1 VACVEGAIVVGDKEF
16 LRPIITPYELEIAL
30 DAGRSWTGEYVLDFE
45 KVLSE
50 SKGQADERR
59 GSDDQDDDKKDGEDN
74 GDKPVFSL
82 VTGTYR
88 HPKRY
93 GGRDQQFQIG
103 GTSSGAQSA
112 VMLRNQDSA
121 ITQSDRAAG
130 YQRTYHGL
138 DMRIGQDAPS
148 ILEQG
153 RRGVARGYQDDI
165 DRLS

>member
-1 VACVEGAIVVGDKEF
+1 MV
-16 LRPIITPYELEIAL
+16 
-30 DAGRSWTGEYVLDFE
+30 
-45 KVLSE
+45 
-50 SKGQADERR
+50 DERR
-59 GSDDQDDDKKDGEDN
+59 GPDDQDDNKDGEDN
-74 GDKPVFSL
+74 GDRPVFSL

-93 GGRDQQFQIG
+93 GGGGEAFFSAPFLKLTILSEDQQVQIG

-112 VMLRNQDSA
+112 VILRNQDSA
-121 ITQSDRAAG
+121 ISQLDIAAG
-130 YQRTYHGL
+130 QFSFTRVCSFAPLTVIFPGHQRTYHGL

-153 RRGVARGYQDDI
+153 RSGVARGYQDDI

>member
-1 VACVEGAIVVGDKEF
+1 MTLVDG
-16 LRPIITPYELEIAL
+16 
-30 DAGRSWTGEYVLDFE
+30 
-45 KVLSE
+45 
-50 SKGQADERR
+50 RR

-74 GDKPVFSL
+74 GDRPVFSL

-93 GGRDQQFQIG
+93 RGRGEVFSSAPFLKLTILQEDQQLQIG
-103 GTSSGAQSA
+103 GTSSGTQSA
-112 VMLRNQDSA
+112 VILRNQDSV
-121 ITQSDRAAG
+121 ITQLDRAAG
-130 YQRTYHGL
+130 KFSFTHLCCSFAPLTVITPGHQRTYHGL